1 MNPYNFEVTLVS
13 GLIGMDLDS
22 TYGAD
27 SQEAFDYY
35 FRNYGGTELLYEA
48 APCLKDDSHP
58 LPENSALF
66 GLSWDPDSELFEGA
80 TPDYEIE
87 SVSGDLDSG
96 WDYEYRLM
104 LIFSAQTL
112 AQDLEMAIK
121 TVRNEAL
128 RYLAIYDAGVDE
140 TAEIEE
146 VRIVQLEK

>member
-1 MNPYNFEVTLVS
+1 MNSYSFEVTLVS

-35 FRNYGGTELLYEA
+35 FRNYGGTELLYDA
-48 APCLKDDSHP
+48 APCLKDDNHP
-58 LPENSALF
+58 LPENSSLI
-66 GLSWDPDSELFEGA
+66 GLSWDPDMELFEGA

-87 SVSGDLDSG
+87 SVSGDQDSG

-104 LIFSAQTL
+104 LIFSAQIS
-112 AQDLEMAIK
+112 AESLEMAIE

-128 RYLAIYDAGVDE
+128 KYLAIYDAGVDE
-140 TAEIEE
+140 TAEIDE
-146 VRIVQLEK
+146 VRIVQQEK